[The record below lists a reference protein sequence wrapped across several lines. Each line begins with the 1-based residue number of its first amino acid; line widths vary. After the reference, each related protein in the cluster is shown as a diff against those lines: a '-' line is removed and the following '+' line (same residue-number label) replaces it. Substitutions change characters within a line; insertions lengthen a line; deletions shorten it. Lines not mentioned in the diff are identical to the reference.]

1 MIQSNK
7 QVPDWGDASSRF
19 ILIGE
24 APGQEEEHRGQP
36 FVGASGLKLNEWWAR
51 AGLHRGMF
59 YITNVL
65 PFRPWNNDISKVPQ
79 EELDYWSEHL
89 RKKISG
95 LPDPFIL
102 IPTGKTALRA
112 LLGKDNISDLRGS
125 ILSYE
130 DGHRTIKMIPTIHP
144 AATFRTK
151 KKKFEARCIYDW
163 MRIAYEGQF
172 QEIKLPKREHY
183 TAPTDADCAGYAAS
197 ILAEPNKPLAVDIE
211 THPQEGITCVGFAW
225 SKDYSFT
232 IPLGIRRQ
240 IHLTGNK
247 PKEARERETKKA
259 NDRISKAV
267 FHKEHPLESY
277 HTKKRELN
285 AIEKWRTQKNPLKTI
300 CRIVEEYELEHKLP
314 SEPWKSDSGY
324 FITVGYWETE
334 EQNEKAKE
342 IIKSLIEGDNPL
354 IFHHGFYDTYWLTD
368 KVYWLKEFIGCE
380 IKNWYWDTL
389 AMHHC
394 LVPNEEHT
402 LDFLASVYTSEP
414 FWKKETKE
422 AEASGKYYKKQEVL
436 WRYNGK
442 DVAVTFELYE
452 KFLKMLQDSGR
463 MDFYWKHYYNL
474 FEPLLELSLTGI
486 KADTE
491 KRDQRRVEFRE
502 ELNNLFIE
510 IEKQAGKALHGKI
523 ALSTKKV
530 QEYLYEDLKLPK
542 QKRYRPDKK
551 EKTSTADELAIRTLM
566 LRFPEKLNVV
576 GEKILRCQ
584 RLNKLLGYLKEAK
597 LDPDGRLRSQYKFNT
612 TTGRLASGSNP
623 YGSGDNAQNQDLEL
637 RDIYVAG

>member
-1 MIQSNK
+1 MITTSK
-7 QVPDWGDASSRF
+7 QIPDWGDTSSRL

-24 APGQEEEHRGQP
+24 APGQEEERRGQP
-36 FVGASGLKLNEWWAR
+36 FVGASGLKLNEWWQR

-65 PFRPWNNDISKVPQ
+65 PFRPWNNDISKVPP
-79 EELDYWSEHL
+79 EELDYWSEQL
-89 RKKISG
+89 RKKISS
-95 LPDPFIL
+95 LPDPFVL
-102 IPTGKTALRA
+102 VPTGKTALKA

-125 ILSYE
+125 ILSYD
-130 DGHRTIKMIPTIHP
+130 DGHRTIKVIPTLHP
-144 AATFRTK
+144 AFTLRT
-151 KKKFEARCIYDW
+151 KKFEARCIYDW
-163 MRIAYEGQF
+163 MRIAHEGQF
-172 QEIKLPKREHY
+172 GEIRLPKRNHRIDQDLER
-183 TAPTDADCAGYAAS
+183 CFEYAS
-197 ILAEPNKPLAVDIE
+197 YVLELNVPLAVDIE
-211 THPQEGITCVGFAW
+211 THPVEGITCVGF
-225 SKDYSFT
+225 SIDSDVSLT
-232 IPLGIRRQ
+232 IPLGVKRP
-240 IHLTGNK
+240 IHLEGRK
-247 PKEARERETKKA
+247 PKEAKEREQKKA

-267 FHKEHPLESY
+267 FHKEKPLESY

-285 AIEKWRTQKNPLKTI
+285 SIEKWKTQKRPLKVI
-300 CRIVEEYELEHKLP
+300 CRIVEEWEKEQGITV
-314 SEPWKSDSGY
+314 EPWESDSGY

-334 EQNEKAKE
+334 EENEAAKE
-342 IIKSLIEGDNPL
+342 IIRFLIGGENPL
-354 IFHHGFYDTYWLTD
+354 IFHNGFYDTYWLRD
-368 KVYWLKEFIGCE
+368 WLGADIR
-380 IKNWYWDTL
+380 NWHWDTL

-394 LVPNEEHT
+394 LVPNEEHS

-486 KADTE
+486 KADIE
-491 KRDQRRVEFRE
+491 KRNQRREQFQN
-502 ELNNLFIE
+502 ELQGLFKE
-510 IEKQAGKALHGKI
+510 IEEEVGKPLHGQKAL
-523 ALSTKKV
+523 SSKKV
-530 QEYLYEDLKLPK
+530 QVYLYEDLKLPK
-542 QKRYRPDKK
+542 QKRYRADKK

-584 RLNKLLGYLKEAK
+584 RLNKLLGYLKESK
-597 LDPDGRLRSQYKFNT
+597 LDPDGRLRSQYKFST

-623 YGSGDNAQNQDLEL
+623 YNTGDNAQNQDREL